1 MKYEW
6 RKHDK
11 NLYSAKKTPALV
23 IIPVQNYIMLSGKGD
38 PNDADFSNRVAALYA
53 LAYAIKMGY
62 KAAAAKES
70 QSATIHDYA
79 VYTYSSNFLT
89 AIPQGIAALS
99 GQGAAA
105 LRSGHDG
112 ISKQYFTVED
122 NCTFFKEK
130 NLLKKALAFASA
142 FSVSLIHF
150 RYHFSDTKKDRHTSK
165 FSNISFASFD
175 NLFPI
180 SLTNVKAF

>member
-142 FSVSLIHF
+142 FSASLVHF
-150 RYHFSDTKKDRHTSK
+150 RYRFRDTQINRHASN

-175 NLFPI
+175 I
-180 SLTNVKAF
+180 SIF

>member
-1 MKYEW
+1 MTAGVRLYVLCSMQGGVFMKYEW

-142 FSVSLIHF
+142 FSVISVHF
-150 RYHFSDTKKDRHTSK
+150 RYRLGHTKKDRH
-165 FSNISFASFD
+165 AS
-175 NLFPI
+175 
-180 SLTNVKAF
+180 